1 MENFRVREPSILKS
15 LRFSRE
21 QWEKINDLV
30 DGRNCPDFSHA
41 ARMLFE
47 AGLWL
52 HENKTDL
59 EDPEKSQKLIQEYN
73 SKMNEKDV
81 FDWVAQL
88 SDLKIQGLQITF
100 DLEKEKRITSK
111 S

>member
-1 MENFRVREPSILKS
+1 MKEPGVSIS
-15 LRFSRE
+15 LRIPRE
-21 QWEKINDLV
+21 QWGKINDLV

-52 HENKTDL
+52 HENKIDL
-59 EDPEKSQKLIQEYN
+59 EDTEKSQKLIEEYN

-81 FDWVAQL
+81 FDWVGQL
-88 SDLKIQGLQITF
+88 SDMQIQGLQIAF
-100 DLEKEKRITSK
+100 DLEREKRV
-111 S
+111 